1 MIYYLGKRFPLA
13 TGEWKRP
20 LVVHLVGSLGL
31 CAGWAS
37 LGMLAGLLLNTYP
50 AEAPLKTAYLSWV
63 LISLPCGPRLRPCFL
78 ILRRG
83 DCCTRYSLVRRVKAR
98 IERVVVLSVQFRKT
112 LASHT
117 YKLAT
122 SWVRP
127 KRAFPQEPQ
136 VNDSIGR
143 EIRVRDGQ
151 PGTPCGTRIATAVT
165 KSGRVSL
172 QLRVLCFG
180 FL

>member
-83 DCCTRYSLVRRVKAR
+83 DCCTRYSLVRRVRQELKGWLFCQYSSGKR
-98 IERVVVLSVQFRKT
+98 WR
-112 LASHT
+112 HT
-117 YKLAT
+117 H
-122 SWVRP
+122 
-127 KRAFPQEPQ
+127 
-136 VNDSIGR
+136 
-143 EIRVRDGQ
+143 
-151 PGTPCGTRIATAVT
+151 
-165 KSGRVSL
+165 
-172 QLRVLCFG
+172 
-180 FL
+180 